1 MEYCDSCMAVLNERH
16 LLEDQLARLQNELE
30 IVATQL
36 KLLREENE
44 LLKSNIKVPNKQRR
58 KNNRTKAELEQCQK
72 EIKKLQVIIQ
82 HKDMIIQSQLNYRYG
97 LSEEEGES
105 LNIKMY
111 ICHILISMLESFM
124 EFNIW
129 SSIFLFNSIVIM
141 KVEFQLLQSLHAF
154 RHLNSDLINLI
165 KHFCFFYR
173 NLQNV
178 YQDIYKQLLLCN
190 SCIAVDK
197 KLQITQKSFRM
208 QVPNQ
213 RRSGDSLQS
222 KQSNN
227 FTTQQIEYV
236 TQDNSYSIQ
245 AKGYNIWI

>member
-1 MEYCDSCMAVLNERH
+1 MEYCDSCRAVLNERH
-16 LLEDQLARLQNELE
+16 LLQDQLARLQNELE

-44 LLKSNIKVPNKQRR
+44 LLK
-58 KNNRTKAELEQCQK
+58 TELEQCQK

-141 KVEFQLLQSLHAF
+141 KV
-154 RHLNSDLINLI
+154 LII
-165 KHFCFFYR
+165 T
-173 NLQNV
+173 V
-178 YQDIYKQLLLCN
+178 S
-190 SCIAVDK
+190 SCI
-197 KLQITQKSFRM
+197 QSFE
-208 QVPNQ
+208 Q
-213 RRSGDSLQS
+213 
-222 KQSNN
+222 
-227 FTTQQIEYV
+227 
-236 TQDNSYSIQ
+236 
-245 AKGYNIWI
+245 